1 MIAIHGFFE
10 GRRLYDPMTIIAI
23 TSVIGAGIAGYSAYE
38 TAHTKM
44 PDMPGSP
51 DPAKAEADAKES
63 ERKRR
68 LMLAGTGAKTDL
80 TQGKGIILGDSI
92 STINLSGM

>member
-1 MIAIHGFFE
+1 MIAIHGFCQNK
-10 GRRLYDPMTIIAI
+10 RLYEPTTIIAI
-23 TSVIGAGIAGYSAYE
+23 SSVIGAGIAGYSAYE

-44 PDMPGSP
+44 PDMPGAP
-51 DPAKAEADAKES
+51 DPTKAESDAKES

-80 TQGKGIILGDSI
+80 TQGKGIVLGDNI